1 MCCDATNTVRD
12 PKALG
17 KLSFTSLL
25 TLTVTKPPGDK
36 HGFLVHEI
44 LVVIALFRESKS
56 WATRLA
62 TAFAARL
69 PLASLL
75 ETTNA
80 RAAVRAEIS
89 VDR

>member
-1 MCCDATNTVRD
+1 MCWDVTTTLRD
-12 PKALG
+12 PNALG
-17 KLSFTSLL
+17 KFRFTCLL

-36 HGFLVHEI
+36 HGFLLQEI
-44 LVVIALFRESKS
+44 LVDIGPLRESKS
-56 WATRLA
+56 CATSPAAVLA
-62 TAFAARL
+62 ALL

-80 RAAVRAEIS
+80 RAAVRAETS